1 LCKYK
6 EEKNI
11 KLHKLLSNFL
21 ENQEEGK
28 ENLEREEI
36 IDSIFGFEYKASS
49 ISNITKKV
57 M

>member
-1 LCKYK
+1 MCKYK

-49 ISNITKKV
+49 ISNITKKI

>member
-11 KLHKLLSNFL
+11 KLHRLLSNFS
-21 ENQEEGK
+21 ENQEEE

-36 IDSIFGFEYKASS
+36 IDSIFRFEYKASS
-49 ISNITKKV
+49 IFNMTKKV

>member
-1 LCKYK
+1 MCKYK

>member
-11 KLHKLLSNFL
+11 KLHRLLSNFS

-36 IDSIFGFEYKASS
+36 IDEIFRFEYKASP
-49 ISNITKKV
+49 ICNITKKV